1 MKFIKKF
8 IGKKPVFKRSSKAEQ
23 ETALNGHRDARIA
36 LASNVKTS
44 PEILYYLAEH
54 DEDTGVR
61 HAVVS
66 NPSTPIQVSTFLA
79 KDKDQ
84 DIRVAL
90 ATRLANMLPTLD
102 HDAQTQHYKI
112 ASESLAILA
121 LDEVLKIRMAL
132 SAALKN
138 AHNAPP
144 KVALQLAQDVER
156 AVSEP
161 ILRFCMALSD
171 TALVEILNGAPEA
184 WKISA
189 IATRE
194 DVSEALSDAIIDTGD
209 RQAGVALLE
218 NENALISESGY
229 SKIVARAREV
239 EEWQRPLALRKA
251 LPKEVALEMS
261 GFVEA
266 KIMQILLHTQHFDAE
281 TVLDIKRNF
290 HLGLEMLETIEE
302 GASVADRIENHVRK
316 GTLTDET
323 ILTASAM
330 QDKAFVIAALAKLS
344 GYKKEIVEKI
354 VALNAPQPFTALI
367 WKAGLSMRTCLTLQR
382 ELAKIP
388 RAKLLYPRDGVDFPM
403 SEDDMTW
410 QLELVG
416 AEK

>member
-8 IGKKPVFKRSSKAEQ
+8 IGKRPNFQRSSKAEQ
-23 ETALNGHRDARIA
+23 DMALNGHRDARIA
-36 LASNVKTS
+36 LAANVKTS

-61 HAVVS
+61 HAVIS
-66 NPSTPIQVSTFLA
+66 NPSTPIQVSSFLA

-90 ATRLANMLPTLD
+90 ANRLANLLPELD
-102 HDAQTQHYKI
+102 REAQTQHYKI
-112 ASESLAILA
+112 ASEALAVLA
-121 LDEVLKIRMAL
+121 LDEVLKIRTAL

-138 AHNAPP
+138 VHNAPP

-161 ILRFCMALSD
+161 ILRFCLALSD
-171 TALVEILNGAPEA
+171 ASLIEILSDAPEA

-189 IATRE
+189 IAARE
-194 DVSEALSDAIIDTGD
+194 AVSEKVSDAIIETGD
-209 RQAGVALLE
+209 IQAGTALLE
-218 NENALISESGY
+218 NENALITVRGY
-229 SKIVARAREV
+229 GKIVEHARDII
-239 EEWQRPLALRKA
+239 EWQRPLALRKA
-251 LPKEVALEMS
+251 LPKAIALEMS

-266 KIMQILLHTQHFDAE
+266 KIMQILLCTQQFDAD

-290 HLGLEMLETIEE
+290 HLGLEMLETAEE
-302 GASVADRIENHVRK
+302 SETLSERIAKHVRED
-316 GTLTDET
+316 TLSDEV

-344 GYKKEIVEKI
+344 GYKKEIIEKI

-403 SEDDMTW
+403 SEEDMKW